1 MWGAS
6 RLFKL
11 TRAFG
16 FITLTL
22 LTLVASPGTGRA
34 QSSSDGQ
41 KTNWTNVAILG
52 GVLVGLALASLAINN
67 YNVAQEAARKE
78 RAAEEAAR
86 RTFYEQPPNTVR
98 RSAPAGGAPAVARIP
113 ASFQIPASLELH
125 DTTIVAP
132 ERVTVHASPR
142 ANAAVVGV
150 IQTGQGISVYGV
162 VPPGQWALVGRSEQP
177 LGYMRLTQPLT
188 ALLQN

>member
-1 MWGAS
+1 
-6 RLFKL
+6 
-11 TRAFG
+11 
-16 FITLTL
+16 
-22 LTLVASPGTGRA
+22 LTLVTLPGSGRA
-34 QSSSDGQ
+34 QSSGDGQ

-52 GVLVGLALASLAINN
+52 GVLAGLALASMAINN

-98 RSAPAGGAPAVARIP
+98 RNAPAGAPAVARIP
-113 ASFQIPASLELH
+113 APFQIAASLELH
-125 DTTIVAP
+125 DTSIVAP

-142 ANAAVVGV
+142 ANAAVIGV
-150 IQTGQGISVYGV
+150 IQMGQGISVFGI
-162 VPPGQWALVGRSEQP
+162 VPPGQWALVGRYEQP
-177 LGYMRLTQPLT
+177 LGYMRLTEPLT

>member
-1 MWGAS
+1 MLGAS
-6 RLFKL
+6 RLCKIF
-11 TRAFG
+11 RVSG
-16 FITLTL
+16 FITLTF

-52 GVLVGLALASLAINN
+52 GVLAGLVLVSLAINN

-98 RSAPAGGAPAVARIP
+98 RNVPAGAPAAARVP
-113 ASFQIPASLELH
+113 APFQIPASLELH
-125 DTTIVAP
+125 DTSIVAP

-150 IQTGQGISVYGV
+150 IQTGQGISVFGI

-177 LGYMRLTQPLT
+177 LGYMRLTEPLT

>member
-22 LTLVASPGTGRA
+22 LPLVASPGTGRA

-86 RTFYEQPPNTVR
+86 RTFYEQPPNMVR
-98 RSAPAGGAPAVARIP
+98 RAPAGSASAVARVP
-113 ASFQIPASLELH
+113 ASFQVPASLELH
-125 DTTIVAP
+125 DTAIVAP
-132 ERVTVHASPR
+132 ERLTVHASPR
-142 ANAAVVGV
+142 ANAAIVGV
-150 IQTGQGISVYGV
+150 IQTGQEISVYGI